1 MNVLFINPPN
11 FHELTGF
18 LPEMVDQEAGF
29 NPPLSILFLAGY
41 LLDHTHHTVK
51 IIDAQ
56 VDQLDYTG
64 LERRLKNIDFDI
76 VGITV
81 MSFTLIDVIRTI
93 GLAKKVNPGCRVV
106 VGGPHVHL
114 YPEET
119 LNFDGVDFAV
129 MGEGE
134 VTFARLLENIDDYDA
149 LRKIKG
155 LVFKDDE
162 GRLFNN
168 GLSPVNQDLDSLSF
182 PARHLTPYEK
192 YSSLLAKRTPIT
204 TMITSRGC
212 PFKCAFCDRPHFGG
226 KGFRAMSAKRVVE
239 EFEICLEMGIHEFLI
254 YDDTFTVNKER
265 VKDICRAV
273 IEKKLDIGFEIRT
286 RVDTVDKEMLALLKK
301 AGCRGIHYGV
311 EAGTEKILKVLQKK
325 ISLTHAKK
333 VFDLTK
339 QMKIQ
344 TLGYFMIGS
353 PTETRED
360 ILETFRIAKW
370 LNPDYFHLSILAP
383 FPATKIY
390 EDGLKNGF
398 IKTDYW
404 QEYAKNPTKGFQLRF
419 WEENLSREELIEL
432 LNQGYR
438 TYYVRPSYIV
448 RECFKVKSLSEFVR
462 KAKAGVKVFFMK

>member
-11 FHELTGF
+11 FDELTGF

-41 LLDHTHHTVK
+41 LLDHTSHHVE

-56 VDQLDYTG
+56 VEQLDYAG
-64 LERRLKNIDFDI
+64 LEGRLKKSAFDV

-81 MSFTLIDVIRTI
+81 MSLTLIDVICTM
-93 GLAKKVNPGCRVV
+93 AVVKKVNPECKIV

-114 YPEET
+114 FPEEMI
-119 LNFDGVDFAV
+119 NVAGVDFAV

-134 VTFARLLENIDDYDA
+134 VTLARLLEHMDDHDA
-149 LRKIKG
+149 LRGIKG
-155 LVFKDDE
+155 LVYKDGE
-162 GRLFNN
+162 GRLINN
-168 GLSPVNQDLDSLSF
+168 GPSPVQDLDALSF

-192 YSSLLAKRTPIT
+192 YSSLLAKRTPVT

-212 PFKCAFCDRPHFGG
+212 PFKCTFCDRPHFGG
-226 KGFRAMSAKRVVE
+226 KGFRAMSARRVVE
-239 EFEICLEMGIHEFLI
+239 EFETCLKMGIHEFLI
-254 YDDTFTVNKER
+254 YDDTFTVDKER

-286 RVDTVDKEMLALLKK
+286 RVDTVDMEMLALLKQ

-325 ISLTHAKK
+325 ISLTQAKK
-333 VFDLTK
+333 IFDLTK
-339 QMKIQ
+339 RMKIQ
-344 TLGYFMIGS
+344 TRGYFMIGS

-360 ILETFRIAKW
+360 ILETFRLARW
-370 LNPDYFHLSILAP
+370 LNPDYFHLSIFAP
-383 FPATKIY
+383 FPATKLY
-390 EDGLKNGF
+390 EDGLKNGS

-404 QEYAKNPTKGFQLRF
+404 REYAQNPTRDFQMRF
-419 WEENLSREELIEL
+419 WEEDLSREELIEL
-432 LNQGYR
+432 LKLGYR
-438 TYYVRPSYIV
+438 TYYVRPSYIL
-448 RECFKVKSLSEFVR
+448 REIFKVRSLPEFVR
-462 KAKAGVKVFFMK
+462 KAKAGLKVLFMK

>member
-11 FHELTGF
+11 FDELTGF

-41 LLDHTHHTVK
+41 LLDHSHHHVE
-51 IIDAQ
+51 ILDAQ
-56 VDQLDYTG
+56 VEQLDYTR
-64 LERRLKNIDFDI
+64 LEGRLKHIAFDV

-81 MSFTLIDVIRTI
+81 MTLTLIDVIRTI
-93 GLAKKVNPGCRVV
+93 DLVKKTNPECKVV

-114 YPEET
+114 FPEEM
-119 LNFDGVDFAV
+119 LNITGVDFAV
-129 MGEGE
+129 IGEGE
-134 VTFARLLENIDDYDA
+134 VALVRLLENINDYDA
-149 LRKIKG
+149 LREIKG
-155 LVFKDDE
+155 LVYKDDK
-162 GRLFNN
+162 GQLFNN
-168 GLSPVNQDLDSLSF
+168 GPSPIQDLDSLSF

-192 YSSLLAKRTPIT
+192 YNSLLAKRTPVT
-204 TMITSRGC
+204 TLITSRGC
-212 PFKCAFCDRPHFGG
+212 PFKCTFCDRPHFGG

-239 EFEICLEMGIHEFLI
+239 EFETCLRMGIHEFLI
-254 YDDTFTVNKER
+254 YDDTFTVDKER
-265 VKDICRAV
+265 VKDICKSV
-273 IEKKLDIGFEIRT
+273 IEKRLDIGFEIRT
-286 RVDTVDKEMLALLKK
+286 RVDTVDMEVLALLKQ

-311 EAGTEKILKVLQKK
+311 EAGTDKILKVLQKK
-325 ISLTHAKK
+325 ISLEQAKK

-344 TLGYFMIGS
+344 TLAYFMIGS

-360 ILETFRIAKW
+360 IIETFRIARW
-370 LNPDYFHLSILAP
+370 LNPDYFHLSIFAP

-404 QEYAKNPTKGFQLRF
+404 QEYAKNPTEDFQLRF

-432 LNQGYR
+432 LKLGYK
-438 TYYVRPSYIV
+438 TYYMRPSYILQ
-448 RECFKVKSLSEFVR
+448 EFFKTTSLSEFVR
-462 KAKAGVKVFFMK
+462 KAKAGVKVLLMK